1 MHDIHTIFV
10 WRLISSADIN
20 KATSSGECFY
30 KINEKDDFSD
40 GPAMKN
46 IACLVY
52 FSYSESHWSKH
63 SD

>member
-30 KINEKDDFSD
+30 KINEKDDNTPNFSD
-40 GPAMKN
+40 GPAMEN

-52 FSYSESHWSKH
+52 FL
-63 SD
+63 